1 MEHTFATSA
10 KREQGI
16 SGANLLEGS
25 IGRVR
30 RIVGWV
36 WIYFLQW
43 SGLIRWAR
51 RRLEL
56 SGGIVILTFHRV
68 LEDEDALQS
77 NSPAGMIV
85 RRSTF
90 ENLLRFLASHCDLT
104 SLACAPSWR
113 VGNNRVRVALT
124 FDDGWK
130 DTNAIA
136 FPMAQKWRVPL
147 TVFVCPGL
155 AGKSMPFWPE
165 HVVRAWRAARQ
176 DPEIMKGFEL
186 VCDEAGLD
194 SSIRKSQKG
203 NRQLEAVLLEL
214 KRLPPYRL
222 ERIVQKLM
230 ELTQAG
236 LPTGENSSLDATM
249 TLEDAARIATEGAQM
264 GSHTQNHTILT
275 TAPATVAQSEL
286 GESKRALEAA
296 LNRPC
301 TLFAYPNG
309 SWSPEVRELVVKE
322 GFELA
327 FVNSPGVWSSET
339 DPWLIPRVNLW
350 EGSIAGPRGTFSPA
364 IFQYSAFWCSYRA
377 EVRRRKKAA

>member
-10 KREQGI
+10 RREG
-16 SGANLLEGS
+16 GVADTNLLWGS
-25 IGRVR
+25 VGRLR

-36 WIYFLQW
+36 WVYFLYW

-68 LEDEDALQS
+68 LEDEDATRS

-90 ENLLRFLASHCDLT
+90 ENLLRFLASHYDLT
-104 SLACAPSWR
+104 TLGYAPSWR
-113 VGNNRVRVALT
+113 AVNNRVRVALT

-130 DTNAIA
+130 DTYDIA
-136 FPMAQKWRVPL
+136 FPLAQKWKVPL

-165 HVVRAWRAARQ
+165 HVVRAWRAGQQ
-176 DPEIMKGFEL
+176 DPEIRKGFEL
-186 VCDEAGLD
+186 VCGEAGLE
-194 SSIRKSQKG
+194 SAMRKSQKG
-203 NRQLEAVLLEL
+203 NRQLEAVLLGL
-214 KRLPPYRL
+214 KRLPPHRL
-222 ERIVQKLM
+222 EKIVQKLI

-236 LPTGENSSLDATM
+236 LPTRENYSLDATM
-249 TLEDAARIATEGAQM
+249 TLEDAARIATEGAHM
-264 GSHTQNHTILT
+264 GSHTQSHTILT
-275 TAPATVAQSEL
+275 TTSATVAQSEL

-327 FVNSPGVWSSET
+327 FVNNPGVWSTET
-339 DPWLIPRVNLW
+339 DRWLIPRVNLW
-350 EGSIAGPRGTFSPA
+350 EGSLAGPRGTFSPA

-377 EVRRRKKAA
+377 EARRRKKAA